1 MHENTVWQCV
11 NVTRSHWQV
20 PCSTSRKRML
30 HQRFFWGRKQLN
42 LHASKHVPTGYM
54 RSESQ
59 LGPILRT
66 WVSSATMAATAE
78 NDEPPCT
85 RTSASVIATKS
96 ASTEVL
102 YRRPV
107 RADSKVTPGRSSRN
121 SHPVGGNVDAVRQA
135 RERFERNPMCVG
147 PLRRRAASTSQTEAM
162 GLSEKR
168 TWRAAIS
175 AAVRAAV
182 SAAAKLL

>member
-1 MHENTVWQCV
+1 MHENTVWQSV
-11 NVTRSHWQV
+11 YVTRSHWQV
-20 PCSTSRKRML
+20 PRSTMRKRLL

-42 LHASKHVPTGYM
+42 LHVSKRVLTGNM
-54 RSESQ
+54 GSESQ
-59 LGPILRT
+59 LGRLSRT
-66 WVSSATMAATAE
+66 CVSSATMAATAE

-96 ASTEVL
+96 ASTDVL
-102 YRRPV
+102 YCKPG
-107 RADSKVTPGRSSRN
+107 RADLKVTPGRSSRN

-147 PLRRRAASTSQTEAM
+147 PPRRRAASTSQTEAM
-162 GLSEKR
+162 GLSENR
-168 TWRAAIS
+168 TWRAPMS

-182 SAAAKLL
+182 SAAAKRL